1 MDQVG
6 LRHDQSVV
14 VDCAHETSHLEPAV
28 QMLRPKG
35 TLIVR
40 SACAAVP
47 PKCWKADANRAH
59 AVIPTDA
66 VVASEI
72 TIIGARAATLTEGLD
87 LVSKAGTD
95 LLPLISRR
103 FKLADGVNAVRTAAD
118 PANLKV
124 IIEP

>member
-1 MDQVG
+1 
-6 LRHDQSVV
+6 
-14 VDCAHETSHLEPAV
+14 
-28 QMLRPKG
+28 
-35 TLIVR
+35 
-40 SACAAVP
+40 
-47 PKCWKADANRAH
+47 
-59 AVIPTDA
+59 VIPTDA